1 MLLGGRED
9 VRRGIVSGQPVLGH
23 LAGRGV
29 HVDRLGAAGRQVA
42 LHNGRGR
49 RVARL
54 LAPRQMAV
62 LLARRPEGDVLGAEL
77 VVEEFLECNALIN
90 DNTYN

>member
-42 LHNGRGR
+42 LHDGRGR

-54 LAPRQMAV
+54 LAPRPRQVAV

-77 VVEEFLECNALIN
+77 VVEELLK
-90 DNTYN
+90 